1 MKNKKILYIFLHIEK
16 CAGTTI
22 AYHIRYNFK
31 EDEIISL
38 YPGHGF
44 FNIVKKEYQYLRN
57 QQDIEDY
64 LKSLTKEQKDKIK
77 VIYGHAVY
85 YGIHKFFDKNPRY
98 VTFLREP
105 FERIVSRYNHM
116 RKTLELPFNKKVS
129 DGIGI
134 LPFTPNIKKVKK
146 IMTENGKI
154 LSFESWLK
162 DRNNKNPVIR
172 LLIVKKF
179 VEEKLLNNIS
189 AKDIQKALKKFYFIG
204 MFENFNKDSL
214 LLYQELGINRFFT
227 KKNISRQYFSIKNLV
242 PIKRKKLK
250 EKFLLANI
258 LDKKLHS
265 YALDFNRDFKSR
277 IKGLPK
283 KLRCLK
289 IKRNLILPFSNI
301 VLLMKLAFGKILM
314 KLK

>member
-1 MKNKKILYIFLHIEK
+1 MKNQKILYIFLHIGK

-31 EDEIISL
+31 KDEVISL

-85 YGIHKFFDKNPRY
+85 YGIHKFFDKNPKY
-98 VTFLREP
+98 ITFFREP
-105 FERIVSRYNHM
+105 FEKIISRYNHI
-116 RKTLELPFNKKVS
+116 RKTLELPPNKKVS

-146 IMTENGKI
+146 IMTEKGKI

-162 DRNNKNPVIR
+162 DRNNKDPVIR
-172 LLIVKKF
+172 FLIAKKF
-179 VEEKLLNNIS
+179 IEKKSLNNIS
-189 AKDIQKALKKFYFIG
+189 DKDIQKSLKKFYFIG
-204 MFENFNKDSL
+204 IFKNFDKDSL

-227 KKNISRQYFSIKNLV
+227 KKNISRRYFSIKNLV

-250 EKFLLANI
+250 GKFLLVNV
-258 LDKKLHS
+258 LDKKLYD
-265 YALDFNRDFKSR
+265 YAMDFNRDFKSR
-277 IKGLPK
+277 IEDLPK
-283 KLRCLK
+283 KLRYLK
-289 IKRNLILPFSNI
+289 IKRNFILPFSNV

-314 KLK
+314 KLR